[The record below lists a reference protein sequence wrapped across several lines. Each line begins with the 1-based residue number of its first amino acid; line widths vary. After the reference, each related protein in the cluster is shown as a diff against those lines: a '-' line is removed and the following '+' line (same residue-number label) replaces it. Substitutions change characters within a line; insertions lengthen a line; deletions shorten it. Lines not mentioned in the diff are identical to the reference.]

1 MIRCLLSIS
10 VIFLLALPI
19 ESVAQTAMI
28 RGRVIE
34 AGSRT
39 PLPGANVFIVG
50 TTIGAA
56 SATDGTFAFDAR
68 QFGRIEVVASMVGYK
83 TESKVVHL
91 EADEVSRVTFVLSE
105 KVFRES
111 EAVVEGQRPKQW
123 QRQYGRFE
131 QELLGTSQNA
141 ESCTI
146 RNPYVLDFFED
157 TDAGTLQAFASEPLV
172 IDNPALGYEL
182 TFILED
188 FLLTSYPYSIR
199 YKGRP
204 RFRDIAAASPPVD
217 ADVLARRL
225 RAYNGSFRHFLVSL
239 TTRDLEQEGFLIG
252 WAKDLVKNP
261 DDVAMLPSPE
271 IDSLMTRGQ
280 TDYEKLLYSPGVLHV
295 TYTQEQEPAR
305 YRRFV
310 REVTGGALF
319 RKKPETSYLR
329 FDHGVTVHATGY
341 VYEPYAVTTD
351 GYWTWERLGDL
362 LPRDY
367 RPE

>member
-1 MIRCLLSIS
+1 MTRTL
-10 VIFLLALPI
+10 IFTLAAFVLGLPNA
-19 ESVAQTAMI
+19 SRAQTALI
-28 RGRVIE
+28 KGRVVDT
-34 AGSRT
+34 SRA
-39 PLPGANVFIVG
+39 PLPGANIFVVG

-56 SATDGTFAFDAR
+56 SAADGSFSFDAR
-68 QFGRIEVVASMVGYK
+68 QFGRIELAASMVGYR
-83 TESKVVHL
+83 TESKVLQL
-91 EADEVSRVTFVLSE
+91 EADEESRVTFVLSE
-105 KVFRES
+105 RVFRES
-111 EAVVEGQRPKQW
+111 EVVVEGRRPKQW
-123 QRQYGRFE
+123 DRQYRRFE

-141 ESCTI
+141 ESCSI
-146 RNPYVLDFFED
+146 RNPYVLDFYED
-157 TDAGTLQAFASEPLV
+157 TDAGTLQAFATEPLI

-204 RFRDIAAASPPVD
+204 LFRDLV
-217 ADVLARRL
+217 ADSLANNAGVQERRL
-225 RAYNGSFRHFLVSL
+225 QAYNGSFRHFLVAL
-239 TTRDLEQEGFLIG
+239 TRKDLEQEGFRVG
-252 WAKDLVKNP
+252 WAKDVVKNP
-261 DDVAMLPSPE
+261 DEVAMLPTPQ
-271 IDSLMTRGQ
+271 IDTLMTRGQ
-280 TDYEKLLYSPGVLHV
+280 ADYEKLVYSPGVLHV
-295 TYTQEQEPAR
+295 TYEREQEPAR

-319 RKKPETSYLR
+319 RKKSETSYLR